1 MKGTIKVMLEKYKSV
16 FDFIGITCII
26 VIYFIARLGLII
38 YQDMD
43 TVNVFNLFVID
54 GSITGGILT
63 EIQLMLVVCATI
75 LYGKKGYIVGM
86 SLCFISISTH
96 LAPLLVGGQ
105 IISIIGMIIMIGGAI
120 LSTIVHIYAK
130 YVNEQKTKLDKMANL
145 DSLTG
150 LVNRRTIFKEL
161 NKLCDSSAKEPFFVV
176 FIDIDDFKKVNDV
189 AGHYQGDLL
198 IQKVV
203 EEWKS
208 LIHEKDLLGRIGGDE
223 FALIIRRKLTNE
235 EVREYI
241 NALQLALMEKVYL
254 GGANQL
260 ITASFGVS
268 KYPVDSDKAQQLFKY
283 ADTAMYMAKSSGK
296 NDVQFFSKEM
306 YEGMMHNM
314 KLENALTKAIANN
327 EMYLMYQPQ
336 YECHNKKLR
345 GFEVLLRWKSEE
357 FGFVSPADFI
367 PLAEK
372 NGQIIQIG
380 EWVLETACMQFKK
393 LLEVHNTKKVL
404 SINISVLQ
412 LLEPNFVEMVK
423 NMLHKTGFEP
433 QYLEFEITETVFISA
448 KDYIINVLN
457 EIKAMGIDIAL
468 DDFGTS
474 YASLSYIQML
484 PLDVLKIDKSF
495 IDHIVDENSK
505 KNLVGAIIAIA
516 QELNYKVVAEGIE
529 KQEQIQ
535 YLNEKGCDYVQGYLW
550 GKPLIEADVNTLLEV
565 LTK

>member
-1 MKGTIKVMLEKYKSV
+1 MKGTMKVMLEKYKSV

-43 TVNVFNLFVID
+43 PVNVFNLFVID
-54 GSITGGILT
+54 ASITGGILT
-63 EIQLMLVVCATI
+63 EIQLMLAVCATI

-86 SLCFISISTH
+86 SLCFISIITH

-120 LSTIVHIYAK
+120 ISTIVHIYAK

-161 NKLCDSSAKEPFFVV
+161 NRLCDSSAKEPFFVV

-241 NALQLALMEKVYL
+241 NAFQLALMEKVYL

-412 LLEPNFVEMVK
+412 LLEPNFVEMVR
-423 NMLHKTGFEP
+423 NILHKTGFEP

-495 IDHIVDENSK
+495 IDHIVDKNSK

-550 GKPLIEADVNTLLEV
+550 GKPLIEADVNTLLGV
-565 LTK
+565 LAR

>member
-404 SINISVLQ
+404 SIIC
-412 LLEPNFVEMVK
+412 K
-423 NMLHKTGFEP
+423 
-433 QYLEFEITETVFISA
+433 
-448 KDYIINVLN
+448 
-457 EIKAMGIDIAL
+457 
-468 DDFGTS
+468 
-474 YASLSYIQML
+474 
-484 PLDVLKIDKSF
+484 
-495 IDHIVDENSK
+495 
-505 KNLVGAIIAIA
+505 
-516 QELNYKVVAEGIE
+516 
-529 KQEQIQ
+529 
-535 YLNEKGCDYVQGYLW
+535 
-550 GKPLIEADVNTLLEV
+550 
-565 LTK
+565 